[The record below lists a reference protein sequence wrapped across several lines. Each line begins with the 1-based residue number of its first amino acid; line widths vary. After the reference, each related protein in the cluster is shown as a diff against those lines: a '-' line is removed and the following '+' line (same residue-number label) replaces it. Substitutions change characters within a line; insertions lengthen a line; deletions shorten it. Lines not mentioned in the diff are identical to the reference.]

1 MIPQNIN
8 GLQGKLKFSVLCT
21 LIQTNCS
28 KVWVGLRLFPGTL
41 STDIKMLAQEIQA
54 KPSMFWHQKNS
65 LDHPQKA
72 ICLLKWKIY
81 TDEIMPTQT
90 HLQKEKKIQG
100 NKEKKKKNDE
110 DVFEKKKRVC
120 VYIYMCV

>member
-1 MIPQNIN
+1 
-8 GLQGKLKFSVLCT
+8 
-21 LIQTNCS
+21 
-28 KVWVGLRLFPGTL
+28 
-41 STDIKMLAQEIQA
+41 MLAQEIQA

-100 NKEKKKKNDE
+100 NKEKKKKKNDE
-110 DVFEKKKRVC
+110 DFFEKKKEC
-120 VYIYMCV
+120 VYIYICVCKI